1 MPFPSLDPVIFEI
14 GPFALRWY
22 ALAYI
27 AGLMLGWR
35 YVIMLS
41 QSARLWPQ
49 GPPAGREAID
59 DLLMWI
65 TFGVIFGGRLG
76 YVIFY
81 NPGYFLAHPGD
92 ILAVWQGGMAFH
104 GGLLGVIVAIIIFAR
119 RHDIPMLSL
128 GDMVAGAVPIGLF
141 FGRLANFINS
151 ELWGRVTQSP
161 WGVVFPNGGPLP
173 RHPSQLYEAG
183 LEGLLLFV
191 LLGFLIWRHGILAR
205 PGLTIGV
212 FLTGYGASRALIEQ
226 VREPDTH
233 LGYIFSGITM
243 GQILSL
249 PMIAAGIVFVAL
261 GMRSK

>member
-49 GPPAGREAID
+49 GPPVCREAID
-59 DLLMWI
+59 DLLMWV
-65 TFGVIFGGRLG
+65 TFGVILGGRLG

-119 RHDIPMLSL
+119 RQDIPMLSL
-128 GDMVAGAVPIGLF
+128 GDMVAAAVPIGLF

-191 LLGFLIWRHGILAR
+191 VLGFLIWRQGILAR
-205 PGLTIGV
+205 PGLAIGV
-212 FLTGYGASRALIEQ
+212 FLIGYGASRALIEQ
-226 VREPDTH
+226 VREPDAH

-249 PMIAAGIVFVAL
+249 PMIAAGIVFVVL